1 LTRAALSVTATLPLG
16 LVLECLFRWQSNPLH
31 GFWFASVGTSIVGAA
46 WLVVG
51 GTPHIAVAI
60 APSVIIGTVL
70 LLFAYARSL
79 RKHAGRAYSS

>member
-1 LTRAALSVTATLPLG
+1 MTATLPLG

-31 GFWFASVGTSIVGAA
+31 GFWFASVGTSIVAAA

-70 LLFAYARSL
+70 LFAYARSL
-79 RKHAGRAYSS
+79 LKHAGRTYSS